1 MKLKAAERQRSQTQ
15 KLSELQRP
23 CMVSGCLVEWKK
35 IKWTTCVRRIHR
47 DGDRDGDGDEM
58 GGRGADLNVDY
69 VGALSVLTGRVC
81 RQSPLRKWACSGGA
95 YVGQWTRSGG
105 TCRIATRRSGCDSPK
120 RCKPAGTYSRCGALS
135 AKGRAGGAHCQGHGI
150 DPRAK
155 WVGLLREWV
164 QGVEWKGGWGGPG
177 GW

>member
-81 RQSPLRKWACSGGA
+81 RQSPLRKMGLQRRCLRRA
-95 YVGQWTRSGG
+95 VDPQWRHLPHS
-105 TCRIATRRSGCDSPK
+105 
-120 RCKPAGTYSRCGALS
+120 Y
-135 AKGRAGGAHCQGHGI
+135 
-150 DPRAK
+150 
-155 WVGLLREWV
+155 
-164 QGVEWKGGWGGPG
+164 
-177 GW
+177 